1 MKRSANAEWNGS
13 VVEGGGKIKL
23 QSGTFEGNYSFN
35 SRFGDDN
42 KATNPEELIAAALA
56 ACYSMALTAAA
67 GKAGFQPER
76 INTNAD
82 VKIEKQGDAWVIPSI
97 EIQTEA
103 KIGGIS
109 EDEFQKLAEET
120 KKTCPV
126 SKVLAAAEISLKAT
140 LI

>member
-1 MKRSANAEWNGS
+1 MKRSANAEWNGT
-13 VVEGGGKIKL
+13 VIEGGGKIKL
-23 QSGTFEGNYSFN
+23 QSGTFEGDYSFN

-67 GKAGFQPER
+67 GKAGFAPER
-76 INTNAD
+76 VNTNAD

-97 EIQTEA
+97 ELQTEA
-103 KIGGIS
+103 RIGGIG
-109 EDEFQKLAEET
+109 EEEFQKLAEET

-126 SKVLAAAEISLKAT
+126 SKVLSAAEISLKAT

>member
-1 MKRSANAEWNGS
+1 MKRSANAEWKGT
-13 VVEGGGKIKL
+13 VIEGGGKIKL
-23 QSGTFEGNYSFN
+23 QSGTFEGDYSFN

-67 GKAGFQPER
+67 GKAGFAPESV
-76 INTNAD
+76 NTNAH

-97 EIQTEA
+97 ELQTEA
-103 KIGGIS
+103 MIGGIGK
-109 EDEFQKLAEET
+109 EEFKKLAEET

-126 SKVLAAAEISLKAT
+126 SKVLSAAEISLKAT